1 MPQLSPT
8 HGRPSSKQSKLGL
21 HCSVVVPLMC
31 NCALLFAYIFQLLKN
46 KKCFLYRINGV
57 EDHVHILTHVHPS
70 ISIST
75 LVKDIKVSTSV
86 FIKRDLVF
94 KNFNGWQEG
103 YGAFTETIK
112 TKDRL
117 IEYVKNQEKHHEK
130 MSFFDE
136 YKGLLEDHGI
146 AFEEKF
152 LL

>member
-1 MPQLSPT
+1 MATHTQLIYHIVFATKNRAATLEESQKK
-8 HGRPSSKQSKLGL
+8 R
-21 HCSVVVPLMC
+21 
-31 NCALLFAYIFQLLKN
+31 LFAFIFHLLKN

-57 EDHVHILTHVHPS
+57 EDHIHILTHVHPS

-75 LVKDIKVSTSV
+75 LVKDIKVSTSL
-86 FIKRDLVF
+86 FIKRESVF

-130 MSFFDE
+130 MSYFDE
-136 YKGLLEDHGI
+136 YKGLLKDYGI

-152 LL
+152 LS